1 MSDQI
6 KGAEDTVREDI
17 LLKADDALKQRIL
30 ERVGKTE
37 GTVRIEQAEW
47 DFGYCETCSWP
58 EEGLAVH
65 VDGEQVWPNPDVIAL
80 LGGNSIGDDAAHYG
94 DGVVE
99 VTQYSLFY
107 DWLLG
112 ATPEELDEI
121 EAKSW
126 GGDDNDGLG

>member
-30 ERVGKTE
+30 KRVGKTE
-37 GTVRIEQAEW
+37 GVVKIEQAEW
-47 DFGYCETCSWP
+47 DFGFCDTCSWP

-65 VDGEQVWPNPDVIAL
+65 VDGEQVWPNPDVLARI
-80 LGGNSIGDDAAHYG
+80 GGNRIGDADAHYSG
-94 DGVVE
+94 GVVQ

-112 ATPEELDEI
+112 ATPEELEEI

-126 GGDDNDGLG
+126 EGDDDEHLG

>member
-30 ERVGKTE
+30 KRIGKTE
-37 GTVRIEQAEW
+37 GVVQIEQAEW
-47 DFGYCETCSWP
+47 DFGFCDTCSWP

-65 VDGEQVWPNPDVIAL
+65 VNGEQVWPNPDVLARI
-80 LGGNSIGDDAAHYG
+80 GGNRIGDADAHYS
-94 DGVVE
+94 DGAVR
-99 VTQYSLFY
+99 VTQFSLFY

-112 ATPEELDEI
+112 ATPDEI
-121 EAKSW
+121 ETKVF
-126 GGDDNDGLG
+126 GEDDDE